1 MGAQEPRGAVGR
13 ARPVSVVFSNVWCRE
28 YRCAMLLWYSSYHKA
43 SAPHCTRYTVPSVRT
58 RRPAPVY
65 RRTLPYSLIK
75 QYGANTCTVATLLR
89 YTTVPVRWRITYWL
103 LCAHWGTRA
112 APNHSSYYA
121 GTQRGTH
128 CSYCGLCGKR
138 SSCGHG
144 APHQE
149 RTHTAGAHKEPPP
162 PWRRPPPA
170 RT

>member
-13 ARPVSVVFSNVWCRE
+13 ARPVSVGFSNVWCQSTIVLCCCVTVAIIKLLHRTVHGIQ
-28 YRCAMLLWYSSYHKA
+28 YRVCAHGARHQCTEGQPNKA
-43 SAPHCTRYTVPSVRT
+43 VRT
-58 RRPAPVY
+58 
-65 RRTLPYSLIK
+65 
-75 QYGANTCTVATLLR
+75 NTCTVATLLR